1 MLIGKQIGPY
11 RILSNNALYTAGPC
25 YKAVHLEQ
33 RDIFTLIFLRSP
45 FQKEKPLEQDFLKKL
60 HLATALN
67 HSNIARLFLPENH
80 GNFSLL
86 PMEFVHGRS
95 ASDMI
100 ATGASSFD
108 FTLELAIQATR
119 GLMEIH
125 EIGLVHGR
133 LTSQSVLFLEARQV
147 KLIDLVLP
155 FLPRESDPYKLVEFK
170 EQSSIDLPL
179 QPPLLNLS
187 YRAPEQVHGKP
198 ANAQTD
204 LFSLG
209 VVLYELSLGEF
220 LFWDGS
226 LPSLNQQILERELP
240 QLVTVSPQTS
250 PGWSRVLGALLEKDP
265 ENRYPSA
272 YDLLCDL
279 EKLNYGFSLD
289 RLAYRPANPRL
300 TRRGFFKSFTGEP
313 TG

>member
-1 MLIGKQIGPY
+1 
-11 RILSNNALYTAGPC
+11 
-25 YKAVHLEQ
+25 
-33 RDIFTLIFLRSP
+33 
-45 FQKEKPLEQDFLKKL
+45 
-60 HLATALN
+60 
-67 HSNIARLFLPENH
+67 
-80 GNFSLL
+80 
-86 PMEFVHGRS
+86 
-95 ASDMI
+95 
-100 ATGASSFD
+100 
-108 FTLELAIQATR
+108 
-119 GLMEIH
+119 
-125 EIGLVHGR
+125 
-133 LTSQSVLFLEARQV
+133 
-147 KLIDLVLP
+147 
-155 FLPRESDPYKLVEFK
+155 
-170 EQSSIDLPL
+170 
-179 QPPLLNLS
+179 
-187 YRAPEQVHGKP
+187 
-198 ANAQTD
+198 D